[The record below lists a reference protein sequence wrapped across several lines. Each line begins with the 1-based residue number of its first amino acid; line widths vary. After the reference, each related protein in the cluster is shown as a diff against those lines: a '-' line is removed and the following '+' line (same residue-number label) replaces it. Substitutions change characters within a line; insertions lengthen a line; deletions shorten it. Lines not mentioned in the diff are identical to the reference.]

1 MPMDLARLV
10 ADLHRWAGGST
21 VDPTWAYRL
30 PGDPDPTRLPWEGS
44 IPPAAARAGLSCR
57 AGGGDDPTPGR
68 GGWMGRRG
76 HAIVGLVVVAVAI
89 AVVVGLVLVS
99 GDDTGS
105 PAVGAVAAVQDD
117 HLPVDPIE
125 KIPERLDLLGDT
137 GATTTRVDLFWADIA
152 PSEPAGPDRSR

>member
-1 MPMDLARLV
+1 
-10 ADLHRWAGGST
+10 
-21 VDPTWAYRL
+21 
-30 PGDPDPTRLPWEGS
+30 
-44 IPPAAARAGLSCR
+44 
-57 AGGGDDPTPGR
+57 
-68 GGWMGRRG
+68 MGRRG
-76 HAIVGLVVVAVAI
+76 RAIVGLVVVAVAI

-125 KIPERLDLLGDT
+125 TIPERLNLLGDT

-152 PSEPAGPDRSR
+152 PSEPAGPTESRRSGLRLLARAT